1 MSKVIIL
8 GSGAAPGV
16 PSLAYG
22 FGDCDPKEEKNIR
35 LRSGT
40 YMEIS
45 GVKLLIDTSPD
56 LRMQL
61 ILSNI
66 RDVDAVFY
74 THAHADHLH
83 GIDDLREINRITGRA
98 IELFASPE
106 NLSVIR
112 TRFPYLIVEKGEDVD
127 PVYRAALHPNAF
139 EYEKSFYFR
148 ELKVTPI
155 KLQGHNVECS
165 GYIFNDGEVVHIS
178 DFRDIPESAFE
189 FIKRRPEVLI
199 MPLTTPEGTR
209 FHAGLTTLL
218 EYAERIKAKKTII
231 THMAVE
237 CDYAAVKAQCRRAWN
252 RRTTAMKPSG
262 RTRARRRRAFKRK
275 RCAGWCSDGGFRRE
289 DGRCRAAD
297 GGSGEKM
304 GDAAAGDK

>member
-40 YMEIS
+40 YMEIG

-74 THAHADHLH
+74 THPHADHLH

-98 IELFASPE
+98 IELFASPD
-106 NLSVIR
+106 NLNVIR
-112 TRFPYLIVEKGEDVD
+112 TRFPYLIAEKKEDVE

-148 ELKVTPI
+148 NLKVTPI

-178 DFRDIPESAFE
+178 DFRDIPESAFA
-189 FIKRRPEVLI
+189 FITRRPEVLI

-237 CDYAAVKAQCRRAWN
+237 CDYAAIKAQCPAGVEPAYDGYVVAW
-252 RRTTAMKPSG
+252 AD
-262 RTRARRRRAFKRK
+262 
-275 RCAGWCSDGGFRRE
+275 AGAQAEGF
-289 DGRCRAAD
+289 
-297 GGSGEKM
+297 
-304 GDAAAGDK
+304 

>member
-178 DFRDIPESAFE
+178 DFRDILGFQCITTGSEQ
-189 FIKRRPEVLI
+189 IQR
-199 MPLTTPEGTR
+199 LTVHEENR
-209 FHAGLTTLL
+209 FLRLVNDEL
-218 EYAERIKAKKTII
+218 
-231 THMAVE
+231 
-237 CDYAAVKAQCRRAWN
+237 CQAVKIL
-252 RRTTAMKPSG
+252 
-262 RTRARRRRAFKRK
+262 
-275 RCAGWCSDGGFRRE
+275 AGMLPNEGAVVTLVLDNFGNVTHKVIISPFCDFSMCLFTNVIYLYTVRFL
-289 DGRCRAAD
+289 
-297 GGSGEKM
+297 SL
-304 GDAAAGDK
+304 

>member
-74 THAHADHLH
+74 THPHADHLH

-98 IELFASPE
+98 IELFASLD
-106 NLSVIR
+106 NLNVIR
-112 TRFPYLIVEKGEDVD
+112 TRFPYLIAEKKEDVE
-127 PVYRAALHPNAF
+127 AAAF
-139 EYEKSFYFR
+139 GAQTQAADTSGLAGPSGSGTQAPDTKGAFADWRQPKDEQARIRKR
-148 ELKVTPI
+148 KKDLKKTEDAI
-155 KLQGHNVECS
+155 HRLETR
-165 GYIFNDGEVVHIS
+165 DGEI
-178 DFRDIPESAFE
+178 DD
-189 FIKRRPEVLI
+189 L
-199 MPLTTPEGTR
+199 LTQEDVYTDTARLVELNNEKQ
-209 FHAGLTTLL
+209 AIAAKLETLYEQWEAL
-218 EYAERIKAKKTII
+218 AE
-231 THMAVE
+231 
-237 CDYAAVKAQCRRAWN
+237 
-252 RRTTAMKPSG
+252 
-262 RTRARRRRAFKRK
+262 
-275 RCAGWCSDGGFRRE
+275 E
-289 DGRCRAAD
+289 D
-297 GGSGEKM
+297 SL
-304 GDAAAGDK
+304 